1 MNESVIEV
9 RTFATLRNICLPVA
23 SFRLEKSDTVASV
36 LSRLKIPPEK
46 IAIIFI
52 NNKHAENDQLLCNG
66 DILALFPPIGGG

>member
-1 MNESVIEV
+1 MNESTIEV
-9 RTFATLRNICLPVA
+9 RTFATLRNICSPIS
-23 SFRLEKSDTVASV
+23 SFQIEKSDTVASV

-52 NNKHAENDQLLCNG
+52 NNKHAGVEQLLRDG